1 MMLDDA
7 QSIIIIPGYGLAV
20 AQAQYILHTLENA
33 LIEKGAR
40 VRYAIHP
47 LAGRMPKHMNILLAE
62 AKVPQELLFAPD
74 TINDDFRIPILHW
87 LLALTILLIAPHIR
101 LIIPPCTVCQP
112 SMQTK
117 PGQ

>member
-7 QSIIIIPGYGLAV
+7 QSIIIIPGHGVAV

-62 AKVPQELLFAPD
+62 AKVPHKLLFEPD
-74 TINDDFRIPILHW
+74 TINDDFQNTDV
-87 LLALTILLIAPHIR
+87 ALVVGAND
-101 LIIPPCTVCQP
+101 IINHAACTVKNCPRTVCQP